1 MKIRILTLRL
11 HNNYGGILQAYALQT
26 VLERMGHR
34 VEVLDIKTPRSVCL
48 WKRPLIKG
56 KWLLIY
62 GKRLI
67 QKYLFGKKIRIFLE
81 QYERKHWRIMCQ
93 NTYKFIDKY
102 IHQHSFDSVADL
114 GQEHFE
120 AYVVGSDQVWRP
132 IYFGEIEHAFLDF
145 TTGENILRI
154 SYAASFGVD
163 NWEYSPR
170 QTVNCQKLLQ
180 NFNAVSVR
188 EKSGVDL
195 CKKYLLHD
203 AEWVLDPTMLLK
215 MEDYVNLIK
224 AAETPKSKG
233 NLMFYILDENPSIM
247 DFIHRFS
254 TQRGLTP
261 FRVGARVSDRT
272 APIEE
277 RIQPPLE
284 EWLRG
289 FYDAEFVV
297 TDSFHA
303 CVFSI
308 LFKKQFIVL
317 GNKERGMARFESLL
331 DMFGLKECL
340 VDVKS
345 TNVETK
351 KINYDEVYAKLGIL
365 REHSMNFLNESL
377 NKKA

>member
-34 VEVLDIKTPRSVCL
+34 VEVIDIKTPKSIRL
-48 WKRPLIKG
+48 WKRPLIYG

-62 GKRLI
+62 GKRLVL
-67 QKYLFGKKIRIFLE
+67 KYLFGKNIRIFLE
-81 QYERKHWRIMCQ
+81 QYECKHWPTMCQ
-93 NTYKFIDKY
+93 YTYKFIGKY
-102 IHQHSFDSVADL
+102 IHLHSFDDVKNV
-114 GQEHFE
+114 GREHFD

-132 IYFGEIEHAFLDF
+132 SYFGEIEHAFLDF

-163 NWEYSPR
+163 KWEYSPR
-170 QTVNCQKLLQ
+170 QTVNCQHLLR
-180 NFNAVSVR
+180 NFDAVSVR

-195 CKKYLLHD
+195 CEKYLLHD
-203 AEWVLDPTMLLK
+203 AEWVLDPTMLLDK
-215 MEDYVNLIK
+215 EDYVNLIK
-224 AAETPKSKG
+224 AAETPKCKG
-233 NLMFYILDENPSIM
+233 NLLFYLLDETPSIM
-247 DFIHRFS
+247 DFIRRFS
-254 TQRGLTP
+254 TQKGLTP
-261 FRVGARVSDRT
+261 FRVGSRVNDRM
-272 APIEE
+272 APLEE

-284 EWLRG
+284 VWLRG

-308 LFKKQFIVL
+308 LFRKQFIVL
-317 GNKERGMARFESLL
+317 GNKERGMSRFESLL
-331 DMFGLKECL
+331 DMFGITECL
-340 VDVKS
+340 VDVKAA
-345 TNVETK
+345 NIETT
-351 KINYDEVYAKLGIL
+351 KINYDEVYEKLGML
-365 REHSMNFLNESL
+365 REHSMDFLKTAL